1 MRKLLP
7 LVLVLFAC
15 NVFGESKEIA
25 EIRKLAEAGDAA
37 AQHNLGELFYDA
49 KDFKESFK
57 WFHKAAKLGH
67 AKAQHMLGLMYN
79 HSIGVPFDVKEAAK
93 WYRKA
98 AEQGHWEAQWYLGY
112 AYHTGSGVPKDY
124 VAAYA
129 WYNLADYN
137 GYTQGAKARDILA
150 KKMLSEQIAKAQELS
165 KELLKKIEAK
175 KALEEFRKSIKRTPR

>member
-49 KDFKESFK
+49 KEFKESFK

-98 AEQGHWEAQWYLGY
+98 AEQGHAPAQWYLGLMY
-112 AYHTGSGVPKDY
+112 RKGSGVPKDY

-129 WYNLADYN
+129 WYSLDKSNFM
-137 GYTQGAKARDILA
+137 GEHSRAKIA
-150 KKMLSEQIAKAQELS
+150 KEMTPEQIAKAKEMS
-165 KELLKKIEAK
+165 KELQKKIEANKAEK
-175 KALEEFRKSIKRTPR
+175 K

>member
-1 MRKLLP
+1 MGKLLP

-25 EIRKLAEAGDAA
+25 ELRKLAEAGDAA
-37 AQHNLGELFYDA
+37 AQHNLGELLYDA

-57 WFHKAAKLGH
+57 WYHKAAKQGH

-129 WYNLADYN
+129 WHSVDKSNFM
-137 GYTQGAKARDILA
+137 GEHSRAKIA
-150 KKMLSEQIAKAQELS
+150 KEMTPEQITKAKELS
-165 KELLKKIEAK
+165 KELLKKIEANKAK
-175 KALEEFRKSIKRTPR
+175 KK